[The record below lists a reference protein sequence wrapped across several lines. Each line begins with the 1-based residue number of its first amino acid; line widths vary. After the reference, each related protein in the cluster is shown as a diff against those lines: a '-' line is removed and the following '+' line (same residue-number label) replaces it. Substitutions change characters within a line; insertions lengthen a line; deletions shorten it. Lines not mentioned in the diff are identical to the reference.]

1 MVMITVMT
9 RESSKYLYRDDI
21 CIATAIAFT
30 LGQLVVVVVVAGN
43 IETHGQVP
51 PLLLSTLAKC
61 WN

>member
-1 MVMITVMT
+1 MITIIT
-9 RESSKYLYRDDI
+9 RDISKYLYRDQI

-30 LGQLVVVVVVAGN
+30 LGQVLVVVVVVAGN

-51 PLLLSTLAKC
+51 PLLLSPLAKC